1 VTPRRWTSAVRPWVY
16 RLLCQRDGESCALCG
31 IVPTAQKDPDSFV
44 STAQNNHDSFV
55 PTARNT
61 LDIDHVD
68 GNSRNDDPAN
78 LRLLCRSCN
87 TSLENK
93 ARKARRDRRRPS
105 DLRERERKKGEEGE
119 RESERERE
127 RGKGHS
133 ATRVV
138 REAVDYTAGSSE
150 MQVTYYCE
158 VRFRTWVL
166 QQVATNGH
174 IEKAAAIAAGAERV
188 GCSTVTTRRYLDKL
202 TSSVGPLQ
210 QTEDARGRRV
220 LVLKE
225 HLH

>member
-1 VTPRRWTSAVRPWVY
+1 VTPRRWPSAVRPWVY
-16 RLLCQRDGESCALCG
+16 LLLCQRDGESCALCG
-31 IVPTAQKDPDSFV
+31 IVPTAQK
-44 STAQNNHDSFV
+44 NHSSFV
-55 PTARNT
+55 PTAQKNHSSFVPTAQNT

-87 TSLENK
+87 TALENR
-93 ARKARRDRRRPS
+93 ARKARARRRPS
-105 DLRERERKKGEEGE
+105 DLREREKKKEGAGESG
-119 RESERERE
+119 SERERE
-127 RGKGHS
+127 RGEGQA

-138 REAVDYTAGSSE
+138 REAVDYRDGSSE
-150 MQVTYYCE
+150 MQANQRFE
-158 VRFRTWVL
+158 VPFRTWVL

-174 IEKAAAIAAGAERV
+174 IEKAAAIAAGAEHV
-188 GCSTVTTRRYLDKL
+188 GCSTVASRRYLDKL

-210 QTEDARGRRV
+210 QTEDAQGRRV